1 MILVGNQRGRA
12 KNLAQHLLKEENE
25 HVEVHELRG
34 FASENLTGAL
44 NEAYAISR
52 GTKCRQF
59 LFSLSLN
66 PPPQADVSTAAFE
79 SAIERVEERLGLTG
93 QPRAIVFHEKEGRR
107 HCHAVWSRIKA
118 DEMKAVHLPK
128 SHRKLQDVARELYI
142 EHGWQ
147 MPRGFMKSAERD
159 PRNFSLS
166 EWQQAKRAGKDAR
179 EIKAA
184 LQDCWAVS
192 DSRQAF
198 AAALEERGYKLAR
211 GDRRSFVAV
220 DMHGEVYAIAKWV
233 GIKTKSVRARLGDED
248 DGKLPSV
255 VRCREEMAAQVSKRL
270 QELKAAQDRVCA
282 LQRAKEASE
291 RQTLIARHRY
301 ERAQAKERQQA
312 RWGRETAA
320 RQARY
325 NKGLHGLWDRLTG
338 THKRIKAQNQ
348 EETLTAFERDRKEKD
363 AIIFKQLEQRRAL
376 QARLSQSRAQRRDLS
391 GELRGDISQVEVQR
405 QEAQRS
411 RLAELREKSLSETW
425 AKTTRQTESERQPR
439 RRRGP
444 EREM

>member
-1 MILVGNQRGRA
+1 MILVGNQRGGA

-66 PPPQADVSTAAFE
+66 PPPQTDVSTAAFE
-79 SAIERVEERLGLTG
+79 SAVERVEERLGLTG

-159 PRNFSLS
+159 PRNFTLA

-198 AAALEERGYKLAR
+198 AAVLEERGYKLAR

-255 VRCREEMAAQVSKRL
+255 ARCREDTAAQVSQRL
-270 QELKAAQDRVCA
+270 QELKAAQDRVNA
-282 LQRAKEASE
+282 LQRAKAASE
-291 RQTLIARHRY
+291 RKALIDRHRH
-301 ERAQAKERQQA
+301 ERKQLDERLRERWNKEA
-312 RWGRETAA
+312 VA
-320 RQARY
+320 RQTRF

-338 THKRIKAQNQ
+338 QHGRIRGQN
-348 EETLTAFERDRKEKD
+348 ERETLAAYERDRAEKD
-363 AIIFKQLEQRRAL
+363 GLIFKQLEQRRAL
-376 QARLSQSRAQRRDLS
+376 IQRHRQMRTQRHEFSRDLQK
-391 GELRGDISQVEVQR
+391 DITCVDMVR
-405 QEAQRS
+405 QEAARA
-411 RLAELREKSLSETW
+411 RLTELREKTLSETW
-425 AKTTRQTESERQPR
+425 EKSVRAPARIRAPR
-439 RRRGP
+439 RHRPG
-444 EREM
+444 REP